1 MISVGKAEGLQ
12 CRESLVLK
20 CVPKAPPV
28 CPYPAWV
35 PLTAPAWAADLVQPP
50 LALGLGGAG
59 GEKAQGPADRSPAS
73 PVLSFN
79 ILNLGAR

>member
-1 MISVGKAEGLQ
+1 MQRISSIKMCAQ
-12 CRESLVLK
+12 S
-20 CVPKAPPV
+20 PPV

-35 PLTAPAWAADLVQPP
+35 PLTAPAWAADLAHAS

-73 PVLSFN
+73 PVLSSN
-79 ILNLGAR
+79 VLDLGAR